1 MYTIHIINHM
11 SSPQYIVTISILA
24 HGRTTIMNLDSN
36 TTSIFDNTRLYQL
49 SRQLDYTPAR
59 CVTDTRTMSY
69 LNTIFRKDFQNKT
82 TFQVI
87 QEYIDYSTPKYLSI
101 YKENGVYV
109 DDNIGNLYDP
119 VTFDKTIHTLD
130 SISSANSFFD
140 RAIDRNI
147 FQPMFGIFI
156 VSIHK
161 KTINNGKP
169 ALKLVFPTPD
179 VEKNDQNIN
188 LLNLS
193 SVEKLT
199 EYMPSLTTT
208 IYETIHSIYEDEQ
221 PSIPSSIPRHEM
233 PVYFNKSHAN
243 MRYMEGTNIKI
254 VRLSYIAEMIKKIFG
269 KNTSLNIMD
278 YSCSVLPED
287 FPDKEKI
294 YQQYMKPTHNA
305 KMTDLELGSRRSFG
319 GKRTRHLRSI
329 MKNSKNKP
337 TRRKKKGRKVKFS
350 KKLRRYA
357 KKKSRKRNITRT
369 TRGGSITKE
378 TPSLDNENNL
388 APIRLDF
395 SSQPSSESHSDNLSS
410 FSYGSQPN
418 HESSYDDSI
427 LSERTSMSSLGDFEA
442 EDIEDL
448 RDIIDMIRIHIF
460 FIYKDSGYNTS
471 VLNQMIN
478 ELEVYDLHRKVE
490 YIYNEVEKMQP
501 DSYRGQAR
509 QQDVLESISIILEL
523 IPNTRKPTPIEEYL
537 GGKRK
542 HSKKNT

>member
-1 MYTIHIINHM
+1 M
-11 SSPQYIVTISILA
+11 SSPQYVITLSVLT
-24 HGRTTIMNLDSN
+24 HGRTTIMNLDPN

-119 VTFDKTIHTLD
+119 ITFDKTIHTLD

-156 VSIHK
+156 VSVHK

-188 LLNLS
+188 LLDLN

-221 PSIPSSIPRHEM
+221 PSIPSSIPRHDM

-243 MRYMEGTNIKI
+243 MRFMEGTNIKI
-254 VRLSYIAEMIKKIFG
+254 VRLSYIVEMIKKIFG

-287 FPDKEKI
+287 FPDKDKI
-294 YQQYMKPTHNA
+294 YQQYMKPMHNA

-319 GKRTRHLRSI
+319 GKRSRQLRSI
-329 MKNSKNKP
+329 MKNSKTKT
-337 TRRKKKGRKVKFS
+337 TRRKKKSRKVKFS
-350 KKLRRYA
+350 KKLRRYT
-357 KKKSRKRNITRT
+357 KKTTKRRKKHTK
-369 TRGGSITKE
+369 RGGSTGEK
-378 TPSLDNENNL
+378 TPDREHNFRPIRPSFSPEQSPEQSIGEISDFSYDNETV
-388 APIRLDF
+388 
-395 SSQPSSESHSDNLSS
+395 SSQRS
-410 FSYGSQPN
+410 
-418 HESSYDDSI
+418 
-427 LSERTSMSSLGDFEA
+427 SMSSLGDFEV
-442 EDIEDL
+442 EDL
-448 RDIIDMIRIHIF
+448 EKLRNIIDMIHTHIF
-460 FIYKDSGYNTS
+460 FNYVDSGYNTN
-471 VLNQMIN
+471 VLNLMIN
-478 ELEVYDLHRKVE
+478 DLEVYDLHRKVE
-490 YIYNEVEKMQP
+490 YIHNEVDKMQA
-501 DSYRGQAR
+501 DSDDGKNRKH
-509 QQDVLESISIILEL
+509 DVLETLDILLEL
-523 IPNTRKPTPIEEYL
+523 MPNTREPTPIEEHS

-542 HSKKNT
+542 HSKTRK